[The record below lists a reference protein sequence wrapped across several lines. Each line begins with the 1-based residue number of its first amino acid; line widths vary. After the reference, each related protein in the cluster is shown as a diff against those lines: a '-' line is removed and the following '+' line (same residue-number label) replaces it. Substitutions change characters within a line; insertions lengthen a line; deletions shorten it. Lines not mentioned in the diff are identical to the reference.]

1 MVTVLV
7 IDADP
12 AVRLAVKSV
21 LEPAGL
27 TVIGVAD
34 AAAALERLAVL
45 RADLVICDIDPSAP
59 DTEPGISAIGT
70 NRPERSSSAAMY
82 SWKIGPTRVVQNVIS
97 PTDDWRSTTGTSN
110 TVYGSSQSKG
120 AAASL
125 RVP

>member
-59 DTEPGISAIGT
+59 DTEPGISALADVDT
-70 NRPERSSSAAMY
+70 SARILTLVPKYRDDA
-82 SWKIGPTRVVQNVIS
+82 GIS
-97 PTDDWRSTTGTSN
+97 PCIGNALEKPFTASELLRKVRRALAGPAPPL
-110 TVYGSSQSKG
+110 SQ
-120 AAASL
+120 
-125 RVP
+125 P